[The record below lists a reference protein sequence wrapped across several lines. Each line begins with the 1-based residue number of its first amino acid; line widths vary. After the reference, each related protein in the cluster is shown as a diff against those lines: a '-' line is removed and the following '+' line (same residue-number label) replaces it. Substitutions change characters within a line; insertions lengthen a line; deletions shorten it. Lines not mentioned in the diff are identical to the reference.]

1 MGGGEQ
7 LASAYA
13 LALASSF
20 SVELITT
27 SPFDL
32 DLLARRLGKPELSS
46 LSVRLIGDSPT
57 AASEV
62 SAEYDLFLNHSFTSE
77 DVNLSKF
84 GVYVCMFPQAFRQP
98 TPDDL
103 LGRFSCRASPATA
116 VSPYGDSL
124 ELLPLESLNIRA
136 TRDEV
141 MTFVVDKS
149 AGSIELVNIKKD
161 VIAIR
166 PLEGLRREF
175 ITLPIPRGDSTL
187 VNRSNDSSIRILSP
201 RLGDGMRVF
210 IEGGT
215 AEPQGS
221 PAFVRSYDLVL
232 SISEFTESFVRERWG
247 TTGIVHYPPVSLRP
261 AAPSKENVILS
272 VGRFFSEDVGHCK
285 QQLRMVHAFKRMV
298 DEGLSDWRL
307 SLVGGCDQQYK
318 EYALEV
324 RRAAHGYPI
333 DVFLNADLE
342 KLDEEFARASIYWHA
357 TGLGTDIDK
366 HPDRAEHFGIAP
378 IEAMSTGAIPIVFDF
393 GGPREIVRNSGVG
406 YLFST
411 EDELIRQTIAI
422 TKSSRDSVAR
432 LRSSAADAALSFT
445 KDRFDGALDAILN
458 ETRGR

>member
-62 SAEYDLFLNHSFTSE
+62 SAEYHLFLNHSFTSE

-84 GVYVCMFPQAFRQP
+84 GVYVCMFPQTFRQP

-103 LGRFSCRASPATA
+103 LGRFTCRASPATA

-124 ELLPLESLNIRA
+124 ELLPLEGLNIRA

-149 AGSIELVNIKKD
+149 AGSIELINIKKD

-166 PLEGLRREF
+166 SLEGLRREF

-187 VNRSNDSSIRILSP
+187 VNRSKDSSIRILSP

-333 DVFLNADLE
+333 DVFLNADLQ

-393 GGPREIVRNSGVG
+393 GGPREIVVNEQSGFV
-406 YLFST
+406 F
-411 EDELIRQTIAI
+411 
-422 TKSSRDSVAR
+422 DSVEALIGRTRKVIELTPNAR
-432 LRSSAADAALSFT
+432 RALSES
-445 KDRFDGALDAILN
+445 AILRASFFSPDRYLL
-458 ETRGR
+458 EFDEVLKRKTS